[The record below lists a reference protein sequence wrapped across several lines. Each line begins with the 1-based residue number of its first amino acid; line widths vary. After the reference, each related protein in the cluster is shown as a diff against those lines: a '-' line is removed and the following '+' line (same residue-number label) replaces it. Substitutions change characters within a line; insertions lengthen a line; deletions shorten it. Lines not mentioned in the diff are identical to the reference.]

1 MEKMII
7 NRNFCLSGNN
17 GFEMKIQH
25 VEASF
30 ISSEYGFHQVNK
42 VTK

>member
-1 MEKMII
+1 MEKMIF
-7 NRNFCLSGNN
+7 NRNFCLSGNSR
-17 GFEMKIQH
+17 FEMKIQH
-25 VEASF
+25 VETSF